1 MASKPWGEWSMAL
14 SHLALGVV
22 SLHAAVS
29 TAQVST
35 RGLGSVVSHSQTP
48 KT

>member
-1 MASKPWGEWSMAL
+1 MASKPWNEWSTTL
-14 SHLALGVV
+14 SHLTLGVV

-35 RGLGSVVSHSQTP
+35 LGWSRGVTHSQTAR
-48 KT
+48 T

>member
-1 MASKPWGEWSMAL
+1 MAPKPWGEWSMAL

-22 SLHAAVS
+22 SLHAALS

-35 RGLGSVVSHSQTP
+35 QGLGKGVSHSRTP
-48 KT
+48 GT